1 MRSQSVKQSLVIYAI
16 VVLLGAT
23 FGLTTF
29 ASFRVIDH
37 HSQAQKRAAEQQL
50 RGLLHGVNYWS
61 IETKLK
67 EYKSQDFKELF
78 LVTQTKNNSKHSWA
92 SLQNQLRKPLEE
104 QSKSLL
110 VLSIPNRNDAL
121 VVVTLNP
128 KFAFNMARDTI
139 RSLLILSVLLALAGG
154 GLIAWLSHRIVL
166 KPLSSLQN
174 LVEDDHKAELGLE
187 SEHAPNEVA
196 KVAQA
201 FRTTI
206 RTLREERNQM
216 EEKHL
221 ELQEAQAAMNQAA
234 KLASLGRVAAGI
246 AHEIGNPLAA
256 VKGYLSLVQR
266 GLEASEQEEVI
277 ERCVAELQRIHDTI
291 RQLLAYA
298 RPDNRSQERSFFNI
312 KQILDE
318 VLELLKNH
326 PELKQVAFTQIPNG
340 DYQAF
345 GVPESFRQIILNVMI
360 NAGHALKGH
369 GTPKITISLFESE
382 THQSI
387 HIRDNGPGIVPEM
400 KEQVFDPFFTTK
412 SPGEGTGL
420 GLAVSRSMALNMRGN
435 LYLVDPVSE
444 SEDPGAEFVLELPRT
459 P

>member
-1 MRSQSVKQSLVIYAI
+1 MRSQSVKQSLIIYAI

-23 FGLTTF
+23 FGLTTY
-29 ASFRVIDH
+29 ASFRVIDL
-37 HSQAQKRAAEQQL
+37 HSQSQKKIAEQQL

-61 IETKLK
+61 IAAKLKQYKSHDFTKL
-67 EYKSQDFKELF
+67 S
-78 LVTQTKNNSKHSWA
+78 LVTQTENDSEYSWTA
-92 SLQNQLRKPLEE
+92 LQAELRKAPDK

-110 VLSIPNRNDAL
+110 ILRIPNRKGAL
-121 VVVTLNP
+121 VVASLDS
-128 KFAFNMARDTI
+128 KYAFNEARETI
-139 RSLLILSVLLALAGG
+139 RSLLILSVLLALVGG

-166 KPLSSLQN
+166 KPLSSLQD

-206 RTLREERNQM
+206 RTLREERNQV
-216 EEKHL
+216 EEKHM

-266 GLEASEQEEVI
+266 GLEASEQEEVL

-291 RQLLAYA
+291 RQLLTYA
-298 RPDNRSQERSFFNI
+298 RPDNRPQERTLFDTS
-312 KQILDE
+312 QILAE

-326 PELKQVAFTQIPNG
+326 PELRQVAITQTTTEG
-340 DYQAF
+340 HQAF
-345 GVPESFRQIILNVMI
+345 GVPESFRQIVLNVMI

-369 GTPKITISLFESE
+369 RTPKITVSLFESE

-387 HIRDNGPGIVPEM
+387 HIRDNGPGVDLDM

-420 GLAVSRSMALNMRGN
+420 GLAVSRAMALNMGGN
-435 LYLVDPVSE
+435 LYLGDPDSE
-444 SEDPGAEFVLELPRT
+444 SEESGAEFVLELPRA